1 MFNNLSPI
9 RNLRRWRELQAVL
22 FRYGF
27 DVLIDT
33 KEAKTIQST
42 LKTLSLPLSIPESRL
57 QDLSVPERVRRML
70 QDLGPTYVKLG
81 QILSSRSDLLP
92 EGWMEELSK
101 LQDSVPPFSFEDVER
116 IIEEEIGSIEEQFLF
131 VDPEPIAAASIG
143 QVHYAIMNDFSQAV
157 IKVQRPD
164 VEIKIQSDLE
174 FVRDTAKFFH
184 NSTDWGKKYGVVG
197 IAEELIRTLMDELD
211 YTIEATHADRLRRN
225 MEKFK
230 DIHVPI
236 IYWEYTTKRVLTM
249 EAIDGYKINDF
260 ENIATLD
267 IDREK
272 ISSIFIHSILHQAF
286 IDGFF
291 HADPHPGNMMIE
303 KKTKRL
309 VYLDTGMM
317 GALLPE
323 QRITIGEVVQAI
335 IRRDTEKILRL
346 GLSLGTPFQEINE
359 NKLRRDMDHM
369 INLYLEAPIDRLEV
383 SRLLSEVLTMIFEAG
398 IRLPPVVGVAAK
410 ALLQGEGVAR
420 MINPDIV
427 VVEVMQDVSTQVYLN
442 RFNPKQ
448 TFWQSVTF
456 AKDTRDLVK
465 ILPRSL
471 NTILSDLQKG
481 EFKVG
486 VEVVDLQ
493 DIISNVLIIAN
504 RAIVGLILVGMMI
517 GSALAM
523 SVPTKESLAI
533 VPIIGVIGFVLSI
546 GISLLLFL
554 QVLGAIGKTRRQRR
568 RRRKNENKPRD

>member
-335 IRRDTEKILRL
+335 IRRDTEEILRL

>member
-9 RNLRRWRELQAVL
+9 RNLRRWRELQAIL

-92 EGWMEELSK
+92 EGWVEELSK
-101 LQDSVPPFSFEDVER
+101 LQDAVPPFSFEDVER
-116 IIEEEIGSIEEQFLF
+116 IIQEEIGSIEESFLF

-143 QVHYAIMNDFSQAV
+143 QVHYAILNDFSQVV
-157 IKVQRPD
+157 IKIQRPN
-164 VEIKIQSDLE
+164 VEEKIQSDLE

-184 NSTDWGKKYGVVG
+184 NTTDWGKKYGVVG

-211 YTIEATHADRLRRN
+211 YTIEATHADHLRRN
-225 MEKFK
+225 MAKFK
-230 DIHVPI
+230 EIHVPF
-236 IYWEYTTKRVLTM
+236 IYWEFTTKRVLTM

-267 IDREK
+267 IDRENL
-272 ISSIFIHSILHQAF
+272 SSIFVHSILHQAF
-286 IDGFF
+286 INGFF
-291 HADPHPGNMMIE
+291 HADPHPGNLMIE

-323 QRITIGEVVQAI
+323 QRILIGEVVQAI
-335 IRRDTEKILRL
+335 IRRDTEEILRL
-346 GLSLGTPFQEINE
+346 ALSLGTPFQDINE

-383 SRLLSEVLTMIFEAG
+383 SRLLSEILTMIFEAG
-398 IRLPPVVGVAAK
+398 VRLPPVVGVAAK

-427 VVEVMQDVSTQVYLN
+427 VVEVMQDVSTQIYLN
-442 RFNPKQ
+442 RFDPKAF
-448 TFWQSVTF
+448 FWQSVSY
-456 AKDTRDLVK
+456 AKDTRDLIRVF
-465 ILPRSL
+465 PRALS
-471 NTILSDLQKG
+471 TILTDLQKG
-481 EFKVG
+481 NFKVG
-486 VEVVDLQ
+486 IEIIELR
-493 DIISNVLIIAN
+493 DIISNILIIAN
-504 RAIVGLILVGMMI
+504 RAIVGLILVGMII

-523 SVPTKESLAI
+523 SVPTKESLTI
-533 VPIIGVIGFVLSI
+533 VPIIGVIGFLLSI
-546 GISLLLFL
+546 AVSMLLFL
-554 QVLGAIGKTRRQRR
+554 QVMGAIGKTRRQRR
-568 RRRKNENKPRD
+568 RRRRDENKSRE

>member
-9 RNLRRWRELQAVL
+9 RNLRRWRELQAIL

-92 EGWMEELSK
+92 EGWVEELSK
-101 LQDSVPPFSFEDVER
+101 LQDAVPPFSFEDVER
-116 IIEEEIGSIEEQFLF
+116 IVEEEIGSIEESFLF

-143 QVHYAIMNDFSQAV
+143 QVHYAILNDFSQVV
-157 IKVQRPD
+157 IKIQRPN
-164 VEIKIQSDLE
+164 VEAKIQSDLE

-184 NSTDWGKKYGVVG
+184 NTTDWGKKYGVVG
-197 IAEELIRTLMDELD
+197 IAEELIKTLMDELD
-211 YTIEATHADRLRRN
+211 YTIEATHADHLRRN
-225 MEKFK
+225 MAKFK
-230 DIHVPI
+230 EIHVPN

-267 IDREK
+267 IDRENL
-272 ISSIFIHSILHQAF
+272 SSIFIHSILHQAF
-286 IDGFF
+286 INGFF
-291 HADPHPGNMMIE
+291 HADPHPGNLMIE

-317 GALLPE
+317 GTLLPE
-323 QRITIGEVVQAI
+323 QRILIGEVVQAI
-335 IRRDTEKILRL
+335 IRRDTEEILRL
-346 GLSLGTPFQEINE
+346 ALSLGTPFQDINE

-369 INLYLEAPIDRLEV
+369 INLYLEAPVDRLEV
-383 SRLLSEVLTMIFEAG
+383 SRLLSEILTMIFEAG
-398 IRLPPVVGVAAK
+398 VRLPPVVGVAAK

-427 VVEVMQDVSTQVYLN
+427 VVEVMQDVSTQIYLN
-442 RFNPKQ
+442 RFDPKSI
-448 TFWQSVTF
+448 FWQSVSF
-456 AKDTRDLVK
+456 AKDTRDL
-465 ILPRSL
+465 IRIFPRSL
-471 NTILSDLQKG
+471 STILTDLQKG
-481 EFKVG
+481 NFKVG
-486 VEVVDLQ
+486 VEIVELR
-493 DIISNVLIIAN
+493 DIISNILIIAN
-504 RAIVGLILVGMMI
+504 RAIVGLILVGMII

-523 SVPTKESLAI
+523 SVPTKESLTI
-533 VPIIGVIGFVLSI
+533 VPIIGVIGFLLSI
-546 GISLLLFL
+546 SVSMLLFL
-554 QVLGAIGKTRRQRR
+554 QVMGAIGKTRRQRR
-568 RRRKNENKPRD
+568 RRRRDENKSRE